1 MSDVPIKL
9 GPYRLGKT
17 LGIGS
22 FGKVKL
28 AEHEITGHKVAIK
41 ILNRNKIRSLDMG
54 EKVRRE
60 ISLLRRMRHPHL
72 IRLYEVIDTPT
83 DIFMVLEYVAG
94 GELFDYIVSK
104 GRLSPEEARHFF
116 HQIISGVEYCHF
128 HRIVHRDLKPENL
141 LLDADNNVKI
151 ADFGLSNVMKD
162 GDFLRTSCGSP
173 NYAAPEVIS
182 GSLYAGPEV
191 DVWSCGVILYA
202 LLCGSLP
209 FDDESIPNLFKKI
222 RGGMYTLPS
231 HLSELARDLIP
242 RMLVVDPMKR
252 ITIPEIRQHPWFQQD
267 LPPYLQHPPEVVEN
281 EAVKIGL
288 QLYKVQQ
295 HIYLLDF
302 QRLDG
307 NAFTYMNLCARIIT
321 ELKTLSGLRP
331 VPNMPDP
338 RFGADH
344 GGGLGGPAGS
354 HVHPG
359 AWSCSPLA
367 RRMSSTKKQFLRQR
381 RKPDAASTAAAQP
394 RASADHPSESE
405 DGFVSP
411 ATKAKV
417 ERALWDSARK
427 RMQTR
432 QLSTDAAAAFA
443 ENDSSSLSASSS
455 PSASPVS
462 SPALAPMGSP
472 QRLETLSYNMFRAA
486 QGNEA
491 VEGLMLFRERPRQLL
506 VLTSVVAAVSYYSF
520 THDSNDPVQNVRTG
534 LCTAVLI
541 FLVYCFL
548 QTRDGLMVRP
558 HPGLWRVV
566 HGCSVVYL
574 LLLAA
579 VSVQNRQGAITSM
592 QFFFPEVGSHRKMTQ
607 RGQKLECDINAN
619 TIYRGVSS
627 IWFLAHVTGWWGKM
641 CMFRDWR
648 FCWVLSIAFEGLELA
663 LQFVVP
669 DFQECWWDSVF
680 MDLLGANLIGMALG
694 RLTLH
699 VFETKVY
706 DWSGKREK
714 KMGVLLRALNQ
725 FTPLSWMQ
733 YHWEVF
739 SSFSRFAQVMF
750 CLVVCLVVELNAF
763 FLLNT
768 LSIPKESNFNAYRLT
783 LMFLIGIPGAAE
795 YYEFLSNPDCW
806 RLGQNAWMIL
816 SIAVFEV
823 LVWFKFSTG
832 ILFTEPPPSE
842 VAIPILAF
850 LVMFAVWMLFFFA
863 GGSRAQQQQPRT
875 RTRSRPQQQQQQQ
888 QQQAAGRTSRRGGK
902 SQASGLPSADVV
914 PAAWTW
920 LDVLFWL
927 SFTPLLAL
935 TTQWAY

>member
-1 MSDVPIKL
+1 
-9 GPYRLGKT
+9 
-17 LGIGS
+17 
-22 FGKVKL
+22 
-28 AEHEITGHKVAIK
+28 
-41 ILNRNKIRSLDMG
+41 
-54 EKVRRE
+54 
-60 ISLLRRMRHPHL
+60 
-72 IRLYEVIDTPT
+72 
-83 DIFMVLEYVAG
+83 
-94 GELFDYIVSK
+94 
-104 GRLSPEEARHFF
+104 
-116 HQIISGVEYCHF
+116 
-128 HRIVHRDLKPENL
+128 
-141 LLDADNNVKI
+141 
-151 ADFGLSNVMKD
+151 
-162 GDFLRTSCGSP
+162 
-173 NYAAPEVIS
+173 
-182 GSLYAGPEV
+182 
-191 DVWSCGVILYA
+191 
-202 LLCGSLP
+202 
-209 FDDESIPNLFKKI
+209 
-222 RGGMYTLPS
+222 
-231 HLSELARDLIP
+231 
-242 RMLVVDPMKR
+242 
-252 ITIPEIRQHPWFQQD
+252 
-267 LPPYLQHPPEVVEN
+267 
-281 EAVKIGL
+281 
-288 QLYKVQQ
+288 
-295 HIYLLDF
+295 
-302 QRLDG
+302 
-307 NAFTYMNLCARIIT
+307 
-321 ELKTLSGLRP
+321 
-331 VPNMPDP
+331 
-338 RFGADH
+338 
-344 GGGLGGPAGS
+344 
-354 HVHPG
+354 
-359 AWSCSPLA
+359 
-367 RRMSSTKKQFLRQR
+367 MSSTKKQFLRQR
-381 RKPDAASTAAAQP
+381 RKPDASTSAAAQP
-394 RASADHPSESE
+394 PSSGDHPSESE

-432 QLSTDAAAAFA
+432 QLSTDHATAAFA
-443 ENDSSSLSASSS
+443 ENDSSSLSSSSSSLS
-455 PSASPVS
+455 PSASPMA
-462 SPALAPMGSP
+462 SPALAPLGSP
-472 QRLETLSYNMFRAA
+472 HRLETLSYNMFRAA

-491 VEGLMLFRERPRQLL
+491 VEGMMLFRERPRQLL
-506 VLTSVVAAVSYYSF
+506 VLASVVAAVSYYSF

-592 QFFFPEVGSHRKMTQ
+592 QFFFPEVGSQRKMTQ
-607 RGQKLECDINAN
+607 RGQKLECDINAD

-648 FCWVLSIAFEGLELA
+648 FCWVLSIAFELLELA
-663 LQFVVP
+663 LQFVIP

-823 LVWFKFSTG
+823 LVWFKFSGG
-832 ILFTEPPPSE
+832 ILFTELPPLE
-842 VAIPILAF
+842 VAVPILAF
-850 LVMFAVWMLFFFA
+850 LVMFAVWMLLFFA
-863 GGSRAQQQQPRT
+863 GSSRARPPT
-875 RTRSRPQQQQQQQ
+875 RTRKQTQLQTATAST
-888 QQQAAGRTSRRGGK
+888 TSSSSSKTTRRGGK
-902 SQASGLPSADVV
+902 AQQQTTTTTTTVDVV

-920 LDVLFWL
+920 LDVLFWV

-935 TTQWAY
+935 STQWAY